1 MPTQFQRVSSGK
13 CILVNRVFLCY
24 VDPFSGSQLRSVCR
38 MLVPNKMQHVIC
50 TGNVGVDQYNELL
63 ELAPNVHIV
72 AGDYEDASLTF
83 PDSEVVRVGHFK
95 IGVIHGHQ
103 ILPYGSNEALART
116 RRKLGVDILISGFSH
131 QNEVSL
137 QDGFYYINPVGSTVF
152 HW

>member
-1 MPTQFQRVSSGK
+1 MGV
-13 CILVNRVFLCY
+13 LCFTY
-24 VDPFSGSQLRSVCR
+24 AFADCVDR
-38 MLVPNKMQHVIC
+38 MLVPNKMQHIIC

-83 PDSEVVRVGHFK
+83 PDSQVVRVGQFK

-103 ILPYGSNEALART
+103 VLPYGSKEALARA

-137 QDGFYYINPVGSTVF
+137 QNGFYYINPVRLTFAYITVG
-152 HW
+152 

>member
-1 MPTQFQRVSSGK
+1 MGLTIFHADFFGPGVG
-13 CILVNRVFLCY
+13 
-24 VDPFSGSQLRSVCR
+24 R
-38 MLVPNKMQHVIC
+38 MLVPNKMQHIIC

-72 AGDYEDASLTF
+72 AGDYEDASLSF
-83 PDSEVVRVGHFK
+83 PDYQVVRVGQFK

-103 ILPYGSNEALART
+103 VLPYGSKEALGRT

-137 QDGFYYINPVGSTVF
+137 QDGFYYINPVRSTMAL
-152 HW
+152 